1 MLALRQLAGD
11 RLRMTLVA
19 AQPDFV
25 LRPMLVAEVLGR
37 RAAERRPLSEIADD
51 LGVRLVQAAVTSVD
65 PERRR
70 VILRSG
76 DTLPYDSLVMAH
88 GTRTIPAYDGVI
100 ELGGTVQTQ
109 EIRSLRDEI
118 GAGQVRSVAFVAPTR
133 TGWLLPLYE
142 AALMTAN
149 SGHSTR
155 VTLVTREARPLELF
169 GAEASATVAAA
180 LKAAG
185 IEFIGGQT
193 ATVSDGTVV
202 LSRHPSGSLSVD
214 RIVALPLVRG
224 LRVPGIPTT
233 GLFGLIGVDAY
244 GRVKGLT
251 DVYAAGDATDYP
263 VKQGDIA
270 CQQADA
276 VATAIAA
283 RHGGTAPA
291 SPFQAV
297 LRATLLTGTGASIPL
312 GPGAGVDE
320 PREVARPLPRA
331 VPAPGA
337 DRRLS
342 EPLRA
347 AVELYWIPL
356 GAGGHSVR
364 FNGRVFEAIQAAR
377 RHRRRCDLYHAAIV
391 VELGGDRYTI
401 EVAPSPDADEASRG
415 VVGTGAVGS
424 RYLGVLRLFR

>member
-1 MLALRQLAGD
+1 MTINAHSAAPEIVIVGGGIAALELVLALRQLAGD
-11 RLRMTLVA
+11 RLHMTLVA

-65 PERRR
+65 PQRRR

-76 DTLPYDSLVMAH
+76 DTLPYDSLVLAH

-109 EIRSLRDEI
+109 ELRSLHDDI
-118 GAGQVRSVAFVAPTR
+118 AAGQVRSVAFVAPTR

-149 SGHSTR
+149 SGHATR
-155 VTLVTREARPLELF
+155 ITLVTREGRPLELF
-169 GAEASATVAAA
+169 GDEASATVAAA
-180 LKAAG
+180 LKSAG

-202 LSRHPSGSLSVD
+202 LSRHPSRSLSVD

-224 LRVPGIPTT
+224 LRLPGIPTT

-244 GRVKGLT
+244 GRVNGLT

-320 PREVARPLPRA
+320 PGKLPGRHLAPYLRP
-331 VPAPGA
+331 
-337 DRRLS
+337 
-342 EPLRA
+342 EPIA
-347 AVELYWIPL
+347 A
-356 GAGGHSVR
+356 
-364 FNGRVFEAIQAAR
+364 
-377 RHRRRCDLYHAAIV
+377 
-391 VELGGDRYTI
+391 
-401 EVAPSPDADEASRG
+401 
-415 VVGTGAVGS
+415 
-424 RYLGVLRLFR
+424 

>member
-1 MLALRQLAGD
+1 MTMNVNPHDAAPEVVIVGGGIAALELVLALRQLAGD
-11 RLRMTLVA
+11 HLRMTLVA

-25 LRPMLVAEVLGR
+25 LRPMLVAEALGR
-37 RAAERRPLSEIADD
+37 RAPERRPLSKIADD

-65 PERRR
+65 TERRR
-70 VILRSG
+70 VVLRSG
-76 DTLPYDSLVMAH
+76 DTLPYDSLVLAH

-100 ELGGTVQTQ
+100 ELGGTVQSQ

-149 SGHSTR
+149 SGHSIR
-155 VTLVTREARPLELF
+155 VTLVTREAQPLEMF

-180 LKAAG
+180 LETAG
-185 IEFIGGQT
+185 IEFIGAQIV
-193 ATVSDGTVV
+193 TVADGTVQ
-202 LSRHPSGSLSVD
+202 LTRHPLGSLSVD

-233 GLFGLIGVDAY
+233 GLFGLIGVDVY

-276 VATAIAA
+276 VASAIAS
-283 RHGGTAPA
+283 RHGGATPA
-291 SPFQAV
+291 SPFQPV
-297 LRATLLTGTGASIPL
+297 LRATLLTGTGASIAL
-312 GPGAGVDE
+312 GPGAG
-320 PREVARPLPRA
+320 
-331 VPAPGA
+331 A
-337 DRRLS
+337 D
-342 EPLRA
+342 
-347 AVELYWIPL
+347 
-356 GAGGHSVR
+356 
-364 FNGRVFEAIQAAR
+364 
-377 RHRRRCDLYHAAIV
+377 
-391 VELGGDRYTI
+391 ELGKLPG
-401 EVAPSPDADEASRG
+401 
-415 VVGTGAVGS
+415 
-424 RYLGVLRLFR
+424 RYLARYLRPEPIAA